1 MKLTDDL
8 QDVLIFQGMRLQ
20 LCLSFDTVLR
30 AQELQA
36 DDAFTQVEKMDI
48 WCEMYVVNY
57 EDIQGY
63 DIKTKSEIVQGV
75 YENFI
80 YDENNDD
87 EKKGSSKIQSE
98 PVFDF
103 TQDAAI
109 IYASFLYD
117 YGIDLYEQ
125 QGKLHW
131 KKFLALL
138 SSLSE
143 KSKFGQVVGIRT
155 AKLPKR
161 IKENAEER
169 ARLQQLKRLYALK
182 PTAYTKEQ
190 HIKALDD
197 KMTAFA
203 NQLAKKGGSTHV
215 RR

>member
-8 QDVLIFQGMRLQ
+8 QDALIFQGMQ
-20 LCLSFDTVLR
+20 LVLNLAFDIVLR
-30 AQELQA
+30 ARELQ
-36 DDAFTQVEKMDI
+36 DDNAFSQWEKVDI
-48 WCEMYVVNY
+48 LCEMYVMNY
-57 EDIQGY
+57 DAIKEFDIE
-63 DIKTKSEIVQGV
+63 IKSEIVQAI
-75 YENFI
+75 YKSFI
-80 YDENNDD
+80 DDVNDD
-87 EKKGSSKIQSE
+87 EDENKENSKKRSE

-103 TQDAAI
+103 DQDAEI

-143 KSKFGQVVGIRT
+143 KSPLGKIIGIRT

-161 IKENAEER
+161 TKENVEER
-169 ARLQQLKRLYALK
+169 SRLQELKRLYALK
-182 PTAYTKEQ
+182 PKTRDQ
-190 HIKALDD
+190 QIKALDD
-197 KMTAFA
+197 KMSAFA
-203 NQLAKKGGSTHV
+203 NRLTKRGGTTNV